1 MLEKNL
7 FFFVYN
13 FQRFDPLEAIA
24 ATKASVGGFTA
35 AITQCKNTL
44 ESAM

>member
-1 MLEKNL
+1 LAADVSVKETENNK
-7 FFFVYN
+7 YKK
-13 FQRFDPLEAIA
+13 AISA
-24 ATKASVGGFTA
+24 AKASVGGLTS